1 MAHTKSFF
9 IVFSYTSMIEMS
21 SVAVSA
27 LTLAR
32 RYDHLRMQNE
42 HFEFEEIDFELP

>member
-1 MAHTKSFF
+1 VVEKDF
-9 IVFSYTSMIEMS
+9 
-21 SVAVSA
+21 VAVSA
-27 LTLAR
+27 LTLSR

>member
-9 IVFSYTSMIEMS
+9 IVFSYTSMIENAF
-21 SVAVSA
+21 VAVSA
-27 LTLAR
+27 LTLSR

-42 HFEFEEIDFELP
+42 HFEFEEIDCELP